1 MKIRRIFKSLA
12 AAVLALAVL
21 GAATLNSVVFAPRA
35 EASGLNKGDIIE
47 LGSYPQQRVTDE
59 ALLSALDSQEKDWIS
74 YNYYSRTDGESA
86 GSMESGDWMK
96 YADFTY
102 DGIKYRAVTFS
113 KYMPDCT
120 FDEASEDYSYST
132 QEENGYKV
140 NNVYYFRYDPIVW
153 CVLDPESGLVM
164 CEMIIDSQPFSEKF
178 YEGYYGDE
186 ECYNDPGRSHYAN
199 DYATGSIREW
209 LNGDFYN
216 TAFSDFEKQ
225 CIATSS
231 LETKAFDEAHG
242 KYDSEQT
249 DDNVFLLSL
258 DEVENPEYDFKKNN
272 IEGPS
277 LPAMGSEYAKCQGL
291 WVDDSADKMSYW
303 YLRTGGEYSAFVC
316 TVSSECEISTDD
328 DGFASSNEIG
338 VRPALRLQSGMRG
351 GRADA
356 SLSRSNFWIIL
367 ISCVAAAVL
376 VAAIVVLIKITF
388 VKRSR

>member
-74 YNYYSRTDGESA
+74 YNYYSGTDGESA

-120 FDEASEDYSYST
+120 FDEASEDYRYST

-140 NNVYYFRYDPIVW
+140 DNAYYFRYDPIVW

-164 CEMIIDSQPFSEKF
+164 CEMIIDS
-178 YEGYYGDE
+178 
-186 ECYNDPGRSHYAN
+186 
-199 DYATGSIREW
+199 
-209 LNGDFYN
+209 
-216 TAFSDFEKQ
+216 
-225 CIATSS
+225 
-231 LETKAFDEAHG
+231 
-242 KYDSEQT
+242 
-249 DDNVFLLSL
+249 
-258 DEVENPEYDFKKNN
+258 
-272 IEGPS
+272 
-277 LPAMGSEYAKCQGL
+277 
-291 WVDDSADKMSYW
+291 
-303 YLRTGGEYSAFVC
+303 
-316 TVSSECEISTDD
+316 
-328 DGFASSNEIG
+328 
-338 VRPALRLQSGMRG
+338 
-351 GRADA
+351 
-356 SLSRSNFWIIL
+356 
-367 ISCVAAAVL
+367 
-376 VAAIVVLIKITF
+376 
-388 VKRSR
+388 

>member
-74 YNYYSRTDGESA
+74 YNYYSGTDGESA

-249 DDNVFLLSL
+249 DDNVFCFHWTKWKIRST
-258 DEVENPEYDFKKNN
+258 
-272 IEGPS
+272 I
-277 LPAMGSEYAKCQGL
+277 
-291 WVDDSADKMSYW
+291 
-303 YLRTGGEYSAFVC
+303 LRRT
-316 TVSSECEISTDD
+316 I
-328 DGFASSNEIG
+328 
-338 VRPALRLQSGMRG
+338 
-351 GRADA
+351 
-356 SLSRSNFWIIL
+356 
-367 ISCVAAAVL
+367 
-376 VAAIVVLIKITF
+376 
-388 VKRSR
+388 